1 MRRRSTSTHR
11 PALLRLLAPSPA
23 AESPPRL
30 HSEVDAWAMR
40 AAASNGFGGEPLPAS
55 VRPPFAAVQPAAFI
69 DLSDPLASAVV
80 RARRWARRAAA
91 VLRLLRRRARSRES
105 LGQLQ
110 SLDEATLRDLGL
122 ARSELSSL
130 IAESSG
136 RAAATRRAITEHQ
149 WFRLRSSTRS
159 LVL

>member
-1 MRRRSTSTHR
+1 MRRRSPSIHV

-23 AESPPRL
+23 AESPLRL
-30 HSEVDAWAMR
+30 HSEVDAWALR
-40 AAASNGFGGEPLPAS
+40 AAASNGFGGELPPAS
-55 VRPPFAAVQPAAFI
+55 VRPPLAAARPAAFI

-110 SLDEATLRDLGL
+110 CLDDATLRDLGL
-122 ARSELSSL
+122 ARSELASL
-130 IAESSG
+130 MAESTG
-136 RAAATRRAITEHQ
+136 RAAATRRAITEQ
-149 WFRLRSSTRS
+149 PRFPLRTATRS